1 MKPAQMYRVWTPDE
15 MERLKTSLL
24 FGRSSE
30 EIALELGR
38 SVNAVRIRRN
48 RFLPKS
54 KPATDV
60 NHGWSP
66 GYGRIEKYW
75 TEERIQEGLIDFA
88 AKHRGPLPNSDHE
101 YSRLKKGHM
110 EWPTASAV
118 LDLFGTM
125 SDAWT
130 AIGQGRARVTRQWVP
145 WTQAD
150 DDYLLERAGE
160 QTLKIIG
167 KHLGRSWMACKRRLY
182 DLGAGRARD
191 VSGYLSAMQV
201 AKEYNC
207 PLSRVM
213 KLIRSGELPA
223 KRVQGG
229 HYWRVAPE
237 DCERLKATLSAP
249 KTKSYQGSPPSL
261 GDYDRRYGYRRIR
274 VNGRTVRVAS

>member
-15 MERLKTSLL
+15 MEQLKTSLL

-54 KPATDV
+54 KPTMDV

-75 TEERIQEGLIDFA
+75 TEERIREGLADFA
-88 AKHRGPLPNSDHE
+88 QKHRGPLPNSDHE

-110 EWPTASAV
+110 EWPTAAAV

-130 AIGQGRARVTRQWVP
+130 AIGQGRSRVSRQWVP
-145 WTQAD
+145 WTQED
-150 DDYLLERAGE
+150 DDYLLEHAGE

-229 HYWRVAPE
+229 HYWRIAPE
-237 DCERLKATLSAP
+237 DCERLKVTLSAP
-249 KTKSYQGSPPSL
+249 KTRSYKGSPPSL
-261 GDYDRRYGYRRIR
+261 GDYDRRYGYRRIQ